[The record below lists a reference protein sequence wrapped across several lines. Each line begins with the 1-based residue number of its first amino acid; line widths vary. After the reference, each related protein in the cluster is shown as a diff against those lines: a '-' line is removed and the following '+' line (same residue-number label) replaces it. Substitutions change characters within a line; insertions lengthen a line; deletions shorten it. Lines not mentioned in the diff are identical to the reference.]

1 MRKRLLSLCVAL
13 ALCLGLL
20 PTAAFA
26 KDGEQNGDQN
36 LETTGL
42 CQHHT
47 QHDASCGYDP
57 DVEGSSCSYV
67 CAICN
72 SLTEPETCVCATR
85 CTEDN
90 PNPDCPVCA
99 ASGADLS
106 ACAGTDSRP
115 QLLSQNTVKVTS
127 EEEMR
132 AAIEAA
138 GTTPTTI
145 ELGNELVLKNT
156 LDNPGQPITIDE
168 GQNITIKFNGN
179 TISMEN
185 NVFDFTPE
193 YLIDNSGTL
202 ILEGSGTLQTHGLK
216 NGSTGVATLSG
227 ITIDYMGPNNATG
240 IYNEGILTCNNVTF
254 SSSQGTYNID
264 PISILVES
272 GKVTINGGKFDFGIE
287 AGEGNENP
295 EIIVNYAVFDLETG
309 ESVEWEIL
317 TLPQGTVRVQV
328 VRMGHLTFTVVGQ
341 QPEVLQYLLE
351 YCSKEYP
358 NLLRFVV
365 ISGDI
370 NLTGLPQGVE
380 LGNNGEGKV
389 WFVDTEGKVGLV
401 PQTNPT
407 ELDLTGSPLSIYAD
421 PSVDFGTI
429 GWGSSFSQT
438 RTVTITNT
446 NKDSM
451 TLTQPT
457 STNFE
462 VGPLSKTEL
471 SMGETATFT
480 LRPKAGLGAGTYEET
495 IVVSGT
501 IKGTAVSVS
510 TDVNAKV
517 TVQQWI
523 PPIKSL
529 SQLAIEKIRAAEPG
543 DTVELTPSAGQTNQL
558 DKEVFEELM
567 GKDITL
573 VVNLSGGVSW
583 TMYGRDIAEDATL
596 TDIDL
601 SVSMNTS
608 TIPVDLINMVTGEKG
623 AVQMTLAHNGE
634 FGFTMTLTAP
644 LGVENKGLWA
654 NLYHYDTTRKQI
666 LFETAARVDASGNVA
681 LKLSHASEYA
691 IVLDTKSHELPF
703 TDTTK
708 GAWYQGA
715 VEYVYRNGIM
725 TGTSATTF
733 EPNTTLSRAMVA
745 QILYNLEGQPDI
757 SQENLGYPYSDVDAE
772 AWYGDAVYWAR
783 INGVATGYEDNT
795 FRPNKAVTREELAQ
809 MLYNYA
815 KYKEIILPAVGDLSK
830 FSDGDKVSSWAQTAM
845 KWATGLQVINGYE
858 DNTLRPSGNTTRA
871 EAASMI
877 MGLATTLTK

>member
-1 MRKRLLSLCVAL
+1 MRKRLLSLCMVL

-72 SLTEPETCVCATR
+72 SLTEPETCICTTR

-115 QLLSQNTVKVTS
+115 QLLSQKTVTVTS

-295 EIIVNYAVFDLETG
+295 EIIVNYAVFDLETE

-317 TLPQGTVRVQV
+317 TLPQGTVQVEV

-351 YCSKEYP
+351 YCSKENL
-358 NLLRFVV
+358 NLLRFAVT
-365 ISGDI
+365 SGDI
-370 NLTGLPQGVE
+370 NLTGLPQGVRV
-380 LGNNGEGKV
+380 GNNGEGKV
-389 WFVDTEGKVGLV
+389 WFVNTEGKVGLV
-401 PQTNPT
+401 PQTTGPT
-407 ELDLTGSPLSIYAD
+407 EFFFTGSPLSIFAD

-462 VGPLSKTEL
+462 VGPLSQTEL

-510 TDVNAKV
+510 TDVNVKV

-523 PPIKSL
+523 PIKSL
-529 SQLAIEKIRAAEPG
+529 SQLAIEKIRAADPG

-608 TIPVDLINMVTGEKG
+608 TIPVDLINLVTGEKG
-623 AVQMTLAHNGE
+623 AVQMTLAHDGP
-634 FGFTMTLTAP
+634 FGFTMTMTAP
-644 LGVENKGLWA
+644 VGAKNAGLWA
-654 NLYHYDTTRKQI
+654 NLYHYDATSKRM
-666 LFETAARVDASGNVA
+666 LFETAAQVDEEGNVSLA
-681 LKLSHASEYA
+681 LTHASQYA

-703 TDTTK
+703 EDV
-708 GAWYQGA
+708 GESDWYTAA
-715 VEYVYRNGIM
+715 VEYVYRQDIM

-733 EPNTTLSRAMVA
+733 EPNTPLSRAMVA
-745 QILYNLEGQPDI
+745 QILYNLEGQPAVAGESTFADGI
-757 SQENLGYPYSDVDAE
+757 GHWAANAIAWAQEN
-772 AWYGDAVYWAR
+772 
-783 INGVATGYEDNT
+783 GVVNGYEDNT

-809 MLYNYA
+809 MLYNYTQ
-815 KYKEIILPAVGDLSK
+815 YKEILLPALGDLSK
-830 FSDGDKVSSWAQTAM
+830 FPDGSKVSSWAQTAM

-858 DNTLRPSGNTTRA
+858 DTTLQPGGNTTRA
-871 EAASMI
+871 EAASMVLG
-877 MGLATTLTK
+877 MATTLTK